1 MAIPVLKDRVK
12 ETTTTTGTGTITLAG
27 AETGFQSCSVVGDGS
42 TTYYCITDDVNFEV
56 GIGVYTAS
64 GTTLTRA
71 TILESSNSGNAVNFG
86 AGQKTVF
93 CSNAAER
100 NVVTDTNGNLNGFVF
115 EDFDEAFTENT
126 SATGSITVANTVNTI
141 KLKLTGNTTLTL
153 PNTTDMASGT
163 VRAVTVIVEQ
173 DSTGSRTFALA
184 APTGFTAVY
193 NNSSSQPALNTAA
206 GKHTIYTALLIKGDT
221 NIYISLSF
229 YEV

>member
-27 AETGFQSCSVVGDGS
+27 AETGFQSFSVVGDGS

-173 DSTGSRTFALA
+173 DSTGSRTFDLA
-184 APTGFTAVY
+184 APSGFTPVY

>member
-27 AETGFQSCSVVGDGS
+27 AETGFQSFSVVGDGN
-42 TTYYCITDDVNFEV
+42 TTYYCITDDTNFEV

-141 KLKLTGNTTLTL
+141 KLKLTG
-153 PNTTDMASGT
+153 
-163 VRAVTVIVEQ
+163 
-173 DSTGSRTFALA
+173 
-184 APTGFTAVY
+184 
-193 NNSSSQPALNTAA
+193 
-206 GKHTIYTALLIKGDT
+206 
-221 NIYISLSF
+221 
-229 YEV
+229 